1 MIGRSCRVG
10 RRCIC
15 LLESIC
21 LLETGADAKYESKKV
36 AAMTT
41 TSAAGAPVTPERIM
55 QFAWGYVPPLAIE
68 AAIRHRVFDVLDD
81 GPKTVAEVRRLTGA
95 SERGLAAIM
104 NILVGLDFLAKDAA
118 GAYRLTPESAAF
130 LVSTKPGFQG
140 GLIRHTSLQLL
151 PRWLSLN
158 DVVATGRPVKAVNQ
172 EADGGEFFQELVMDI
187 FPMSYPA
194 AQALGR
200 ELALGDEGG
209 TVKVL
214 DLAAGSG
221 VWGIAL
227 AQASA
232 RVRVTAV
239 DWPEVLPLTRKT
251 VERLGL
257 GDRFGYVAGDLL
269 EADFGEGYGVATLGH
284 ILHSEGEERSR
295 KLLAKVFRAMAPGGT
310 VAIAEFLVNEDRT
323 GPLTGLFFA
332 ANMLVNT
339 ENGGTYSFE
348 EISGWLREAGF
359 AKARTMDAPGPSP
372 LILASKP

>member
-1 MIGRSCRVG
+1 
-10 RRCIC
+10 
-15 LLESIC
+15 
-21 LLETGADAKYESKKV
+21 
-36 AAMTT
+36 MTT

-200 ELALGDEGG
+200 ELALGDKGG

-251 VERLGL
+251 VERFGL